1 MSDQKLKL
9 KKGDQVRIIA
19 GKDKGK
25 TGKILKVDRDNR
37 KVIVE
42 GLNMMKKTMKP
53 KREGEKGQILEIEA
67 PLSTSKVMVVCKKC
81 GPTRVGYKIDDGKK
95 SRVCRKCGEAL

>member
-1 MSDQKLKL
+1 MSDRKLKIR
-9 KKGDQVRIIA
+9 KGDQVKVIA
-19 GKDKGK
+19 GKDRGK
-25 TGKILKVDRDNR
+25 TGKILKVDTDNR

-67 PLSTSKVMVVCKKC
+67 PLTVSKVMVVCKKC
-81 GPTRVGYKIDDGKK
+81 GPTRIGFKIDDGKK
-95 SRVCRKCGEAL
+95 SRICRKCGEAL

>member
-1 MSDQKLKL
+1 MGDQKLKI

-25 TGKILKVDRDNR
+25 TGKILKVDTDNR

-67 PLSTSKVMVVCKKC
+67 PLTASKVMVVCKKC
-81 GPTRVGYKIDDGKK
+81 GPTRVGFKLDGSKK
-95 SRVCRKCGEAL
+95 TRVCRKCGEAL